1 MKRRNRGQDGARRPS
16 SGRRHGR
23 GLARESRASL
33 GLALSITVL
42 GAALGCSSEAEP
54 GTGKSAGGRADAPE
68 AERHTS
74 WRRAR
79 VLVGDGRG
87 GSLHVIDI
95 EDEEVIAELDAGGPA
110 ALHGTESGDY
120 AVAVGAEE
128 VRFIRSGVAIVDH
141 TDHIHIYKSPPKVL
155 DLSLPGASPGAFV
168 SREAW
173 LSIFFDGT
181 GQGGASAQ
189 AVLVK
194 EPSLNAEEPEI
205 LSLPPVEPHRGLA
218 APLGDTFLVSFPPE
232 DEPGGLPL
240 GLNVLSAGGEVL
252 EGVSSPCPGLRGQA
266 AIGEEIAFACDDGL
280 LLVGRDG
287 GTTTARKLS
296 YPRADA
302 RSFTLR
308 SHVERTALIG
318 DFGESTLIEIEPAD
332 GAARFFDLPAPV
344 CHFEL
349 EPGRGEQ
356 AIALAADGNVYVLDL
371 ATAKIAAHA
380 AAVPAFQC
388 DDAVRPGLALA
399 PDYAYVTDPTG
410 GEVHEIGLRSLT
422 ITRSYQVGGAP
433 SAVVMM
439 GLNLKN
445 VNVAPGAAHD

>member
-1 MKRRNRGQDGARRPS
+1 MKRRKRGQDGVHTPS

-23 GLARESRASL
+23 GLARESGTSL
-33 GLALSITVL
+33 GLALSISVL
-42 GAALGCSSEAEP
+42 GAVLGCSSEAEP
-54 GTGKSAGGRADAPE
+54 GAGAGGRADTPE

-95 EDEEVIAELDAGGPA
+95 EDEEVIAELDAVGPA

-141 TDHIHIYKSPPKVL
+141 TDHIHIYKSPPKIL
-155 DLSLPGASPGAFV
+155 DLSLSGASPGAFV
-168 SREAW
+168 SREEW

-181 GQGGASAQ
+181 GPGGASAQ
-189 AVLVK
+189 AMMVK
-194 EPSLNAEEPEI
+194 EPSLNAEEPEV

-218 APLGDTFLVSFPPE
+218 APLGGTFLVSFPPD

-240 GLNVLSAGGEVL
+240 GLNVLSADGEVV
-252 EGVSSPCPGLRGQA
+252 EGVSSPCPGLHGQA
-266 AIGEEIAFACDDGL
+266 AIGGEIAFACDDGL

-308 SHVERTALIG
+308 SHIERTALIG
-318 DFGESTLIEIEPAD
+318 DFGESTLLEIEPED
-332 GAARFFDLPAPV
+332 GAARFFDFPAPV

-356 AIALAADGNVYVLDL
+356 VIALAADGNVYVLDL
-371 ATAKIAAHA
+371 ATATIAAHA
-380 AAVPAFQC
+380 AAVPAFPC

-399 PDYAYVTDPTG
+399 PDYAYVTDPAG
-410 GEVHEIGLRSLT
+410 GEVHEIRLQGLT

-439 GLNLKN
+439 GLNVKN
-445 VNVAPGAAHD
+445 ANVAPGAAHD